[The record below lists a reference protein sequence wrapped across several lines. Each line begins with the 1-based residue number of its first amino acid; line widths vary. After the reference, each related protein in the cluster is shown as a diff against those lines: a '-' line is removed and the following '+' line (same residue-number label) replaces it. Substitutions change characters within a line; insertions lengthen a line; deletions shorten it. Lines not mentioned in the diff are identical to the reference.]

1 MVFLTGTSIDLLK
14 VSPGLVFW
22 TAVTFIVVL
31 VVLWLFAWKPIL
43 SGLDA
48 RNEKIQDD
56 LDSSRKLREQAEAMM
71 SDYKKNLDAS
81 KDQALQIIDEG
92 KKDAE
97 SIRQR
102 ILTDAKKEAE
112 EIHDRAVA
120 DISQA
125 KTKAIKEL
133 EKEVVDISVAI
144 ISKILSRDVSKEDHR
159 NIILKELDQLK
170 AGK

>member
-1 MVFLTGTSIDLLK
+1 MVLLTGTSIDLLK

-22 TAVTFIVVL
+22 TAVTFIFVL
-31 VVLWLFAWKPIL
+31 VVLWLFAWKPIIH
-43 SGLDA
+43 GLDA
-48 RNEKIQDD
+48 RNDKIQDD

-71 SDYKKNLDAS
+71 SDYKKHLDAA

-92 KKDAE
+92 KRDAE

-102 ILTDAKKEAE
+102 ILADAKKEGE

-120 DISQA
+120 DITQA

-133 EKEVVDISVAI
+133 EKEVVDLSVAI

-170 AGK
+170 TTK

>member
-1 MVFLTGTSIDLLK
+1 MVLLTGTSIDLLK

-31 VVLWLFAWKPIL
+31 VVLWLFAWKPIIN
-43 SGLDA
+43 GLDA
-48 RNEKIQDD
+48 RNEKIQED
-56 LDSSRKLREQAEAMM
+56 LDSSRKLREQAESMM
-71 SDYKKNLDAS
+71 SDYKKHLDAA

-102 ILTDAKKEAE
+102 ILADAKKEAE
-112 EIHDRAVA
+112 EIHDRAVG
-120 DISQA
+120 DITQA